1 MKRLHIFLTLMLLAV
16 ATLTFFNSCQKNSIV
31 ETPTTELTELNNEPT
46 EGLTNADEPTEELT
60 TRSSYQDEGGAVF
73 VMNNAT
79 DDNKILAYK
88 RSENGS
94 LTAVGSFSTGGKGTG
109 GGLGSQN
116 ALLRYG
122 NYLYACNAGSHDFT
136 VFKIKETHLTK
147 WEKIA
152 SNGTRPLS
160 ITAHDEL
167 IYVLNGGGNGNIAG
181 FRWGRNGH
189 IGAIRG
195 SIRPLSTN
203 TMGAAQIEFNP
214 WGKVLVVTEKPTNII
229 DTYEV
234 GSNGV
239 AAAGV
244 AHPSVGMTPFGFAFT
259 RNGRLIVSNAAGGA
273 ANQSTLSSYNL
284 SNWGG
289 LSVISGQV
297 ADKQSAACWVVVS
310 KDNRYCYTTN
320 TGSNNISGY
329 RIDARGGLSLLNAD
343 GITATTGAGPIDFI
357 LSENGRYLYTL
368 NGAGRSISIHRVD
381 SNGGLTAVG
390 TVTGLP
396 MGCVG
401 IVAR

>member
-1 MKRLHIFLTLMLLAV
+1 MKRLHIFLTLFLFAGILIG
-16 ATLTFFNSCQKNSIV
+16 FNSCQKDNIV
-31 ETPTTELTELNNEPT
+31 ETPTTELAELSNEPT
-46 EGLTNADEPTEELT
+46 EGLTNTDEPTEELT
-60 TRSSYQDEGGAVF
+60 TRSSYSEDDGAVF
-73 VMNNAT
+73 VMNNAS

-94 LTAVGSFSTGGKGTG
+94 LTAAGSFSTGGKGTG

-116 ALLRYG
+116 ALLRYN
-122 NYLYACNAGSHDFT
+122 NYLYACNAGSNDFT
-136 VFKIKETHLTK
+136 VFKIKGAHLTK

-152 SNGTRPLS
+152 STGTRPLS
-160 ITAHDEL
+160 ITANGEL
-167 IYVLNGGGNGNIAG
+167 VYVLNGGGDGNIAG

-189 IGAIRG
+189 IVAIQG
-195 SIRPLSTN
+195 SIRPLSTS
-203 TMGAAQIEFNP
+203 TMGAAQIQFNP

-259 RNGRLIVSNAAGGA
+259 RGGRLIVSNAAGGA
-273 ANQSTLSSYNL
+273 ANLSTLSSYNL

-289 LSVISGQV
+289 LNVISAKV

-310 KDNRYCYTTN
+310 NDNRYCYTTN

-381 SNGGLTAVG
+381 NNGGLSSVG

-396 MGCVG
+396 MGAVG
-401 IVAR
+401 IAAR